1 MHSASSCFQFT
12 KNTDKTF
19 ANNRKCSEI

>member
-12 KNTDKTF
+12 KNTVKTF
-19 ANNRKCSEI
+19 VNNRKCSEI